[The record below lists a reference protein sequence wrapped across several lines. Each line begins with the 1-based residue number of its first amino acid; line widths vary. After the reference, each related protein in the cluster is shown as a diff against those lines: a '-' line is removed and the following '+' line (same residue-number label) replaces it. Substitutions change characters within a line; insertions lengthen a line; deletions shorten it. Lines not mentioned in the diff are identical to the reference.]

1 MNVTD
6 DLFGGL
12 PAVANAENA
21 PASAASTIIA
31 DLPAPIPGDDA
42 EKTSEKRK
50 GGTSLVR
57 SLGSAGTTMV
67 SVYSQ
72 VFQFDMYI

>member
-1 MNVTD
+1 MNDTD

-12 PAVANAENA
+12 PAVANPENA
-21 PASAASTIIA
+21 PAPTAHTISV
-31 DLPAPIPGDDA
+31 DLPAPFPGDDA
-42 EKTSEKRK
+42 DKTSEEKK

-67 SVYSQ
+67 SVDSL
-72 VFQFDMYI
+72 VVQFDG